1 MTKVIINIKS
11 LPLQGVI
18 RDEDLRDGSEDDNN
32 DDDMQHQ
39 PEIQPVRPAPNFGE
53 EEEDA

>member
-53 EEEDA
+53 EEDA